1 MANGYIPGYQPSYG
15 NPAQMYQRGQVSLSR
30 PTSDPVQSAKDLV
43 FKYNREPKK
52 YSDKQAEKIA
62 FIAARLGLPFKGESK
77 ALQKFF
83 FDTIDNIAFGALPES
98 MRPVSRGESV
108 YGETGLEKVAGV
120 ASLLGYAVP
129 GALGAK
135 LGTRA
140 LQAGVEAGRAGKL
153 GGIGQR
159 LAGAM
164 DKASLMPRGY
174 QATTA
179 TAPYRGGRAGRE
191 LSSGVFGK
199 EGAPQFS
206 RVASGIRGAA
216 GGSGALAL
224 TDIIEDPFGAPSR
237 ALTGAVLGGAVGGLA
252 AGVGKLGAA
261 GGRLGA
267 PGMKGPITYVYPT
280 GRRSAFFSQH
290 PETPYRIASVSQ
302 SAEGQVVMLDFARSP
317 FIGFG
322 RDLGPGGVLR
332 SRMRERAPRLP
343 GTASETFVGY

>member
-1 MANGYIPGYQPSYG
+1 MANGYQPSYG
-15 NPAQMYQRGQVSLSR
+15 NPAQMYQRGQTSLSR
-30 PTSDPVQSAKDLV
+30 PTRNPVQSAKDMV
-43 FKYNREPKK
+43 FKYNRDPKK
-52 YSDKQAEKIA
+52 YTDQQAERIA
-62 FIAARLGLPFKGESK
+62 FVAARLGLPFKGESK

-83 FDTIDNIAFGALPES
+83 FDLVDNIAFGALPEG

-108 YGETGLEKVAGV
+108 YGETGAEKIAGV

-140 LQAGVEAGRAGKL
+140 LSAGMQRIPGRAGAAMRR
-153 GGIGQR
+153 GMDAS
-159 LAGAM
+159 AGAGGM
-164 DKASLMPRGY
+164 
-174 QATTA
+174 TA
-179 TAPYRGGRAGRE
+179 AGRPV
-191 LSSGVFGK
+191 S
-199 EGAPQFS
+199 P
-206 RVASGIRGAA
+206 GILNRMVTGGAA
-216 GGSGALAL
+216 GAGALAL
-224 TDIIEDPFGAPSR
+224 SDIVEDPFGAPSR

-280 GRRSAFFSQH
+280 GRRSTFFSQH